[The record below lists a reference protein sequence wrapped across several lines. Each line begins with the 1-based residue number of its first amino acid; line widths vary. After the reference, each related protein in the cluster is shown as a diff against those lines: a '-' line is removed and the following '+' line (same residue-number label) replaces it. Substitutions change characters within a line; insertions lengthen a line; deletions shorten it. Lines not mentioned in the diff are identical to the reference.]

1 MDLGLSKAKRPDK
14 FDFVL
19 IALLVLMMCT
29 SLLSIAAASGIIG
42 TSASTFYLL
51 KQAAF
56 FIGGFGVIAILHYIG
71 NDSLFDFAKI
81 GYWILMGCLV
91 LCFIGHIYN
100 KMTGSPT
107 NQTFLGFISTV
118 NGATSWFNFPVLGS
132 FQPSEYM
139 KIVLVIISANII
151 DEHNKNRAIDS
162 FELDFSLF
170 IEILKWA
177 LPPMIL
183 IFIQP
188 DTGVCIII
196 AISIAAMVLCSGIKK
211 EWIIF
216 IGGFLLIAIALFA
229 FLYIYHYDFL
239 GKIVGGEYKLR
250 RINGW
255 LYPEDNVS
263 LDGYHLYMA
272 LLAIGSSGL
281 TGHGMGVNLIDIP
294 EAQTDFIFAVIGQ
307 SWGLIGTVFI
317 VLLCAV
323 LDLYLCRIATACEN
337 MFEKYIIIG
346 VLGILIYQQF
356 QNIGMIIGLLPITGI
371 TLPLISYGGSSIL
384 SYMIAFGIIFNASC
398 KTKKHVE

>member
-1 MDLGLSKAKRPDK
+1 MDLGSSKAKRPDK

-42 TSASTFYLL
+42 VSASTFYLV

-91 LCFIGHIYN
+91 LCLIGHIYYRF
-100 KMTGSPT
+100 TGAEK
-107 NQTFLGFISTV
+107 FLGFVSTV

-139 KIVLVIISANII
+139 KIVLVIITANVI
-151 DEHNKNRAIDS
+151 DEHNKNKSIDS
-162 FELDFSLF
+162 FELDFNLF
-170 IEILKWA
+170 IKILKWA

-183 IFIQP
+183 IFLQP

-196 AISIAAMVLCSGIKK
+196 AISIVAMVLCSGIKK

-216 IGGFLLIAIALFA
+216 IGVFLLIAILIFV
-229 FLYIYHYDFL
+229 FLYVYHYDFL
-239 GKIVGGEYKLR
+239 GKLVGGPYKLTR
-250 RINGW
+250 FNGW
-255 LYPEDNVS
+255 LHPEENVGG
-263 LDGYHLYMA
+263 DGYHLYMA

-281 TGHGMGVNLIDIP
+281 TGHGMGVNLVDIP

-317 VLLCAV
+317 VILCAA

-337 MFEKYIIIG
+337 MFEKYIVIG

-356 QNIGMIIGLLPITGI
+356 QNIGMVIGLLPITGI
-371 TLPLISYGGSSIL
+371 TLPLISYGGSSII
-384 SYMIAFGIIFNASC
+384 SYMIAFGIIFNTSC
-398 KTKKHVE
+398 KSKKHVE